1 MKNVLILTTVLLMAG
16 VANAQSMY
24 VEGSYKGY
32 ITDRGEIYIGNSYKG
47 YITDRG
53 EVYIG
58 SSYKGYCEGVK
69 VSKKV
74 IGAIYF
80 FFFRDELGIKI
91 E

>member
-1 MKNVLILTTVLLMAG
+1 MAG

-24 VEGSYKGY
+24 VEG
-32 ITDRGEIYIGNSYKG
+32 SYKG

-80 FFFRDELGIKI
+80 FFFRDELSIKI